1 MCIMH
6 VEVSKALVTR
16 FYTVFRSWWGGRGV
30 GGRLDK
36 ALSRVACGHAPQDKF
51 GILKSYEID
60 FDAI

>member
-1 MCIMH
+1 M
-6 VEVSKALVTR
+6 
-16 FYTVFRSWWGGRGV
+16 

-60 FDAI
+60 FDGI